1 MQPHHNITPLTRHT
15 APPTA
20 VQLIAITPQMAT
32 KMLKNNGVNRHVRRR
47 VVEKYAR
54 DMRDGNWHFTHHTI
68 ALSKSGRLLDGQHR
82 LLAIV
87 ESRATITMF
96 VTFNLEDESQDF
108 MDSGTSRTA
117 ADVLHMRGKKYDL
130 APLAR
135 IAILYEEGL
144 DISKGTSPR
153 ATRRFSTGSICTRR
167 RKRRRVSAGR

>member
-1 MQPHHNITPLTRHT
+1 
-15 APPTA
+15 
-20 VQLIAITPQMAT
+20 
-32 KMLKNNGVNRHVRRR
+32 MLKNNGVNRHVRRR

-87 ESRATITMF
+87 ESGVTITMF

-144 DISKGTSPR
+144 DISKGNLSPSN
-153 ATRRFSTGSICTRR
+153 AQIFDWVDLHPEAEKAASI
-167 RKRRRVSAGR
+167 GRQYSFDVMCAPSVVAFAS